1 MKDKIFQLL
10 KQEYAHLGLGNDVL
24 LAQAETLAGLGLVT
38 DENISTVIASVKP
51 FLEKVQKENDKR
63 VGDATAKAKAA
74 VRKELE
80 DEAKAAEER
89 KKQEEA
95 QKNNEVP
102 DWYKQQ
108 AEEWNKKIEELSK
121 GSKTLSDSLSAMK
134 AENDKLKAEKAEADR
149 KNLIISK
156 ARELGIPQYRIDEG
170 FVIASDADEAA
181 ISSYLTSVANNI
193 KSQQL
198 PGNKNVFPH
207 ADSKPEKA
215 EVDSIAKSL
224 VR

>member
-1 MKDKIFQLL
+1 MRDRIFQTL
-10 KQEYAHLGLGNDVL
+10 KQEYAHLGLGNDIL
-24 LAQAETLAGLGLVT
+24 LAQADTLAGLGIVT
-38 DENISTVIASVKP
+38 DENIATVIASVKP

-63 VGDATAKAKAA
+63 VSDASAKARAA

-80 DEAKAAEER
+80 DETLKKEKEAKDQER
-89 KKQEEA
+89 NK
-95 QKNNEVP
+95 NEVP

-108 AEEWNKKIEELSK
+108 SAEWDKKIAELSK
-121 GSKTLSDSLSAMK
+121 GSKELSESLSAMK
-134 AENDKLKAEKAEADR
+134 AENDRLKAEKADADR
-149 KNLIISK
+149 KNLITSK
-156 ARELGIPQYRIDEG
+156 AKELGIPQYRIDEG
-170 FVIASDADEAA
+170 FVIAPDADEAA

-198 PGNKNVFPH
+198 PGNKNVFPQS
-207 ADSKPEKA
+207 DTKPEKA

>member
-1 MKDKIFQLL
+1 MRDRIFQTL
-10 KQEYAHLGLGNDVL
+10 KQEYAHLGLGNDIL
-24 LAQAETLAGLGLVT
+24 LAQADTLAGLGIVT
-38 DENISTVIASVKP
+38 DENIATVIASVKP

-63 VGDATAKAKAA
+63 VSDASAKARAA

-80 DEAKAAEER
+80 DETLKKEKEAKD
-89 KKQEEA
+89 QE
-95 QKNNEVP
+95 QNKNEVP

-108 AEEWNKKIEELSK
+108 SAEWDKKIAELSK
-121 GSKTLSDSLSAMK
+121 GSKELSESLSAMK
-134 AENDKLKAEKAEADR
+134 AENDRLKAEKADADR
-149 KNLIISK
+149 KNLITSK
-156 ARELGIPQYRIDEG
+156 AKELGIPQYRIDEG
-170 FVIASDADEAA
+170 FVIAPDADEAA

-198 PGNKNVFPH
+198 PGNKNVFPQS
-207 ADSKPEKA
+207 DTKPEKA

>member
-1 MKDKIFQLL
+1 MRDRIFQTL
-10 KQEYAHLGLGNDVL
+10 KQEYAHLGLGNDIL
-24 LAQAETLAGLGLVT
+24 LAQADTLAGLGIVT
-38 DENISTVIASVKP
+38 DENIATVIASVKP

-63 VGDATAKAKAA
+63 VSDASAKARAA

-80 DEAKAAEER
+80 DETLKKEKEAKDHEQN
-89 KKQEEA
+89 K
-95 QKNNEVP
+95 NEVP

-108 AEEWNKKIEELSK
+108 SAEWDKKIAELSK
-121 GSKTLSDSLSAMK
+121 GSKELSESLSAMK
-134 AENDKLKAEKAEADR
+134 AENDRLKAEKADADR
-149 KNLIISK
+149 KNLITSK
-156 ARELGIPQYRIDEG
+156 AKELGIPQYRIDEG
-170 FVIASDADEAA
+170 FVIAPDADEAA

-198 PGNKNVFPH
+198 PGNRNVFPQS
-207 ADSKPEKA
+207 DSKPEKA

>member
-1 MKDKIFQLL
+1 MRDRIFQTL
-10 KQEYAHLGLGNDVL
+10 KQEYAHLGLGNDIL
-24 LAQAETLAGLGLVT
+24 LAQADTLAGLGIVT
-38 DENISTVIASVKP
+38 DENIATVIASVKP

-63 VGDATAKAKAA
+63 VSDASAKARAA

-80 DEAKAAEER
+80 DETLKREKEAKD
-89 KKQEEA
+89 QE
-95 QKNNEVP
+95 QNKNEVP

-108 AEEWNKKIEELSK
+108 SAEWDKKIAELSK
-121 GSKTLSDSLSAMK
+121 GSKELSESLSAMK
-134 AENDKLKAEKAEADR
+134 AENDRLKAEKADADR
-149 KNLIISK
+149 KNLITSK
-156 ARELGIPQYRIDEG
+156 AKELGIPQYRIDEG
-170 FVIASDADEAA
+170 FVIAPDADEAA

-198 PGNKNVFPH
+198 PGNKNVFPQS
-207 ADSKPEKA
+207 DTKPEKA

>member
-1 MKDKIFQLL
+1 MRDRIFQTL
-10 KQEYAHLGLGNDVL
+10 KQEYAHLGLGNDIL
-24 LAQAETLAGLGLVT
+24 LAQADTLAGLGIVT
-38 DENISTVIASVKP
+38 DENIATVIASVKP

-63 VGDATAKAKAA
+63 VSDASAKARAA

-80 DEAKAAEER
+80 DETLKREKEAKD
-89 KKQEEA
+89 QE
-95 QKNNEVP
+95 QNKNEVP

-108 AEEWNKKIEELSK
+108 SAEWDKKIAELSK
-121 GSKTLSDSLSAMK
+121 GSKELSESLSAMK
-134 AENDKLKAEKAEADR
+134 AENDRLKAEKADADR
-149 KNLIISK
+149 KNLITSK
-156 ARELGIPQYRIDEG
+156 AKELGIPQYRIDEG
-170 FVIASDADEAA
+170 FVIAPDADEAA

-198 PGNKNVFPH
+198 PGNKNVFPQ
-207 ADSKPEKA
+207 SNTKPEKA

>member
-1 MKDKIFQLL
+1 MREKIFTAL
-10 KQEYAHLGLGNDVL
+10 KQEYAHLGLGNDIL
-24 LAQAETLAGLGLVT
+24 LAQAETLSGMGIVT
-38 DENISTVIASVKP
+38 DENIATIVASVKP

-74 VRKELE
+74 VRKEME

-89 KKQEEA
+89 RKAEQQKKTDEM
-95 QKNNEVP
+95 P

-108 AEEWNKKIEELSK
+108 ADEWNKKIEELSK
-121 GSKTLSDSLSAMK
+121 GSKSLSDSLSAMK
-134 AENDKLKAEKAEADR
+134 EENDRLKAEKAAADR
-149 KNLIISK
+149 KDLIISK
-156 ARELGIPQYRIDEG
+156 AKELGIPQYRIDEG
-170 FVIASDADEAA
+170 FVIAPDADEAA
-181 ISSYLTSVANNI
+181 ISSYLTGVANNI

-198 PGNKNVFPH
+198 PSNRNLFPQ